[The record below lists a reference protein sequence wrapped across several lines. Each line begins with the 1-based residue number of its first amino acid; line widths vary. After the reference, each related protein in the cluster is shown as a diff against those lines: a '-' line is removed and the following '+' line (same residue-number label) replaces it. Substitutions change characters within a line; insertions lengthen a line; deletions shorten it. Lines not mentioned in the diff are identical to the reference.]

1 MSNGTFQIAGVQTGA
16 QSGNTADPLGPY
28 TVQFTATSYEVA
40 IDLTTGTNTITV
52 PTGAGGVV
60 INPPA
65 GSVVTLELT
74 IGFINPGSPTFWNFD
89 PANAPTSFTITAGAP
104 VIVVF
109 RFT

>member
-16 QSGNTADPLGPY
+16 QSGNTADPLGP
-28 TVQFTATSYEVA
+28 FTIPFTDTSYEVA
-40 IDLTTGTNTITV
+40 SALQTGLNFITV

-89 PANAPTSFTITAGAP
+89 PANAPTSFNIVAGAA
-104 VIVVF
+104 VTVVF